1 MGCILQLAM
10 MIYGIVV
17 VVKGEFSVTRKR
29 VIIGTTARV
38 LGAIL
43 IAYLP
48 LALMTGIVFGVFL
61 VVSNP
66 ALANN
71 PVEMTKVLGQFWWID
86 VGLFVLTI
94 FLLVVIA
101 FSAKKYDRSQVVNGK
116 LINTQPIED
125 PFKASYVTRPYTP
138 DSGNPFQPPR

>member
-1 MGCILQLAM
+1 M

-29 VIIGTTARV
+29 VIIGSTARV

-48 LALMTGIVFGVFL
+48 LALMTGVVFGVFL

>member
-48 LALMTGIVFGVFL
+48 LALMTWIVIGVFL

-71 PVEMTKVLGQFWWID
+71 QIEMMKVVSQFWWID
-86 VGLFVLTI
+86 VGLFVSTI
-94 FLLVVIA
+94 FLVVVI
-101 FSAKKYDRSQVVNGK
+101 SITAKKYDRAQVVHGK
-116 LINTQPIED
+116 LVNTQPIDD
-125 PFKASYVTRPYTP
+125 PFKASYVSRPYTP